1 MRPCFQIGTHAA
13 MFSNRNHDTF
23 GIALVDR
30 LLEETRLALEENN
43 FKMNQRRL
51 SYTKFIG
58 EL

>member
-1 MRPCFQIGTHAA
+1 